1 MKEFLRRLS
10 HKEKLTPEP
19 QTFFTYYNGVTRQ
32 QLRESNYPDNYLT
45 GYTVYADDENGQE
58 YSLRLEKEGRWGSR
72 ETIHPQ
78 VALSLFSLDE
88 VQPDETTLLKF
99 VTAAMKMRDALS
111 SKGAVDW
118 KLEAESGDLQLD
130 ATFDIYPD
138 EQLPQKAFS
147 TKEAVASFVDAD
159 LPAHG
164 FTPHRGGIAYFS
176 GMSMEQ
182 LQACNFSKSTWQNEV
197 SNSKTLASVKLQK

>member
-1 MKEFLRRLS
+1 MKEFLRRLG
-10 HKEKLTPEP
+10 HKEKPAPEP
-19 QTFFTYYNGVTRQ
+19 QTSFTYYNGVTRQ

-45 GYTVYADDENGQE
+45 GYTVYVDDGNGQE
-58 YSLRLEKEGRWGSR
+58 YSLRLEKEGRWGSG
-72 ETIHPQ
+72 TDNPK
-78 VALSLFSLDE
+78 VSLGLFSLDE
-88 VQPDETTLLKF
+88 VQPDEITLLKF

-182 LQACNFSKSTWQNEV
+182 LQACNFSKSTWQDEV
-197 SNSKTLASVKLQK
+197 SNSKTLARVKLQE